1 MTYLTATLVT
11 IVAVELFFRLRPM
24 GLVDQLSETLKKVVW
39 VMMSKSISD
48 HWKEKVLL
56 IYSGRIA
63 LITLKIAA
71 LIGGIG
77 LFVLVFSGILDKVFS
92 LPGSTVDLLMSWLG
106 LSLAT
111 VASVAYY
118 FLRRRIVS

>member
-1 MTYLTATLVT
+1 MLVA
-11 IVAVELFFRLRPM
+11 IVAVELFCRLQPM
-24 GLVDQLSETLKKVVW
+24 RLVDQLSKAMKKVVW

-56 IYSGRIA
+56 IYSRCIA

-77 LFVLVFSGILDKVFS
+77 LFVLVFSEILDRIFS
-92 LPGSTVDLLMSWLG
+92 LSENTVDLLMSWLG
-106 LSLAT
+106 LSVVT

-118 FLRRRIVS
+118 LVRRRIVS

>member
-1 MTYLTATLVT
+1 MTYLAATLVT
-11 IVAVELFFRLRPM
+11 IVAVELFCRLQPM
-24 GLVDQLSETLKKVVW
+24 GLVDQLSGALKKVVW

-56 IYSGRIA
+56 IYSRHIA

-71 LIGGIG
+71 IIGSIG
-77 LFVLVFSGILDKVFS
+77 LFVVLFSEILDKIFS
-92 LPGSTVDLLMSWLG
+92 LSVSTVDVLTSWLG
-106 LSLAT
+106 LIVAT

-118 FLRRRIVS
+118 FVRHRIVS